1 MNHFPSYLCTMN
13 CWFGIL
19 WLFKSY
25 SLRWTPSPPSLH
37 MTWASLARGWS
48 WPGHFVVTSLGWPR
62 ELLTSPLDC
71 RGATTRCQ
79 WVAMWQYWQYWQSMA
94 RPDQVMRG
102 SPGAGTSTGHGQP
115 RPLASVLS
123 SQCPGPGLNTSLSPG
138 PGSLSMWPGVRAAVT
153 ISCSCLQVSSCHPAH
168 HAGSSDSVFCFP
180 HAELCSPGW
189 PASVNSLGGWVA
201 EWLYNW
207 NILSR
212 NRIPRKETIFLVLW
226 KAKMT
231 HEFHLIYRT
240 VANWDSMQ
248 TFLINWGSYLTSS
261 QVYEYFVIDS
271 IFPFSL
277 SVQLGP
283 TLCKLKYSVKLHHPT
298 LTQLKSC

>member
-48 WPGHFVVTSLGWPR
+48 WPGHYVVTSLGWPR

-102 SPGAGTSTGHGQP
+102 SPGSGTSTGHGQP

-123 SQCPGPGLNTSLSPG
+123 TQWPGPGLNTSLSPG
-138 PGSLSMWPGVRAAVT
+138 PGSLKYVT
-153 ISCSCLQVSSCHPAH
+153 RGAGCCHSRHYPAPVSRSPHVTLPIMLVPLILF
-168 HAGSSDSVFCFP
+168 SVFLMLSYVALAGLLP
-180 HAELCSPGW
+180 LTLLEAE
-189 PASVNSLGGWVA
+189 SLSGC
-201 EWLYNW
+201 
-207 NILSR
+207 I
-212 NRIPRKETIFLVLW
+212 IET
-226 KAKMT
+226 
-231 HEFHLIYRT
+231 
-240 VANWDSMQ
+240 
-248 TFLINWGSYLTSS
+248 SYLETEF
-261 QVYEYFVIDS
+261 QER
-271 IFPFSL
+271 
-277 SVQLGP
+277 
-283 TLCKLKYSVKLHHPT
+283 KLFFGS
-298 LTQLKSC
+298 LKS